1 MSLVGLLCRSV
12 RCRRWVG
19 RVSARSISLA
29 RSSLMSPQSGIVP
42 VSFRNG
48 YPVITV
54 ALPSKG
60 EDCDFMLNP
69 LGDSVDDLI
78 NNLQK
83 EDGGIERAILYTK
96 EGTKIAKSTRVDQ
109 LFIEDFDLQ
118 INDTRYHVSVPK
130 DYKEVFEGTK
140 SLTDARSLI
149 HQLYSSLD
157 VDKYQLVKE
166 QQLKA
171 QLQQAQAELQPLEE
185 KVTQMNQKIRLNN
198 NGFVWLG
205 LGAMCVQFGVLS
217 RLTWCEYSWDI
228 IEPVTYFIGYG
239 TLMGM
244 FAYYIITRQEY
255 VYPDA
260 RDRQFLLS
268 LYRQARKQGVD
279 LER

>member
-1 MSLVGLLCRSV
+1 M
-12 RCRRWVG
+12 
-19 RVSARSISLA
+19 
-29 RSSLMSPQSGIVP
+29 P

-130 DYKEVFEGTK
+130 DCKP
-140 SLTDARSLI
+140 
-149 HQLYSSLD
+149 YS
-157 VDKYQLVKE
+157 
-166 QQLKA
+166 
-171 QLQQAQAELQPLEE
+171 
-185 KVTQMNQKIRLNN
+185 
-198 NGFVWLG
+198 
-205 LGAMCVQFGVLS
+205 
-217 RLTWCEYSWDI
+217 
-228 IEPVTYFIGYG
+228 
-239 TLMGM
+239 
-244 FAYYIITRQEY
+244 
-255 VYPDA
+255 
-260 RDRQFLLS
+260 
-268 LYRQARKQGVD
+268 
-279 LER
+279 